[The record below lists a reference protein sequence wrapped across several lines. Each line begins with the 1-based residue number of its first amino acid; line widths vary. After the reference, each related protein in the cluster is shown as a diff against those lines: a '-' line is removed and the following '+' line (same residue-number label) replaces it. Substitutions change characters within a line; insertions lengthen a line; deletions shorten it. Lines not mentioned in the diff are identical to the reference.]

1 MSTSYNS
8 YIRGRWIKWG
18 AIALVALIL
27 VIGSYSTYN
36 GLAVAD
42 QEVQSQWSQVENVM
56 QRRADLISN
65 DVAAVKGYMKHEEKV
80 FGDIAASRS
89 VLYNGTTDI
98 NGKLAAD
105 DQIAASARN
114 ILVLAENYPDLKA
127 SEQFSN
133 LQTDISGSE
142 NRVAVARKDFID
154 SVQAYNT
161 KVIRFPGNIFARFMG
176 YETRDYFK
184 ASPNAQEAPKVDFGS

>member
-8 YIRGRWIKWG
+8 YNRGRWIKWG
-18 AIALVALIL
+18 VFALVALIL
-27 VIGSYSTYN
+27 VIGSYSSYN

-56 QRRADLISN
+56 QRRADLINN
-65 DVAAVKGYMKHEEKV
+65 DVAVVKGYVKHEEKV
-80 FGDIAASRS
+80 FGDIAASRTA
-89 VLYNGTTDI
+89 LYGSTDI
-98 NGKLAAD
+98 DSKLAAD
-105 DQIAASARN
+105 EKLAASARGM
-114 ILVLAENYPDLKA
+114 LVLAENYPDLKA
-127 SEQFSN
+127 SEQFTN
-133 LQTDISGSE
+133 LQTDIAGSE
-142 NRVAVARKDFID
+142 NRVAVARKNFID

-184 ASPNAQEAPKVDFGS
+184 ASPEAQEAPKVDFGS

>member
-8 YIRGRWIKWG
+8 YVRGRWIKWG
-18 AIALVALIL
+18 VFAFVVLIL

-42 QEVQSQWSQVENVM
+42 QEVQSRWSQVENVM
-56 QRRADLISN
+56 QRRADLINN
-65 DVAAVKGYMKHEEKV
+65 DVAVVKGYAKHEEKV

-89 VLYNGTTDI
+89 ALYSGSGDI
-98 NGKLAAD
+98 NSKLAAD
-105 DQIAASARN
+105 DKLAASARGML
-114 ILVLAENYPDLKA
+114 ILAENYPDLKA
-127 SEQFSN
+127 SEQFTN
-133 LQTDISGSE
+133 LQTDIAGSE
-142 NRVAVARKDFID
+142 NRVSVERKRFID
-154 SVQAYNT
+154 AVQAYNT
-161 KVIRFPGNIFARFMG
+161 KVIRFPGNLFARFMG